1 MGSNFSSELD
11 ETAINL
17 SLKCKISVGAFGW
30 MHCLGDGGES
40 RAGDPESLVVP
51 SGYAWGLS

>member
-1 MGSNFSSELD
+1 MWSNFSSELD

-30 MHCLGDGGES
+30 MQYLGEQGE
-40 RAGDPESLVVP
+40 PENLVVP
-51 SGYAWGLS
+51 TVTCHQGARVGP

>member
-17 SLKCKISVGAFGW
+17 SLKYQREHWAECSIWEMEGR
-30 MHCLGDGGES
+30 GEQKS
-40 RAGDPESLVVP
+40 QRA
-51 SGYAWGLS
+51 